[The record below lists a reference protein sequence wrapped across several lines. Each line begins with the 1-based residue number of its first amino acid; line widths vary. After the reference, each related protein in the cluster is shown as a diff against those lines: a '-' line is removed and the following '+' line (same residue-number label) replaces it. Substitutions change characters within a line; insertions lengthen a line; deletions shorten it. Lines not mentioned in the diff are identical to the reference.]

1 MRIIS
6 GALKGK
12 SINFLKNSTTRP
24 LKDNVRENIFNIINH
39 SNLISI
45 NLKNSKVLDA
55 YSGVGSF
62 GVECLSR
69 GAKQVTFV
77 EKDQNASKILR
88 ENLMLLSITERA
100 TVFKNTIEKFL
111 EYKKKEKYSIFFFDP
126 PFSNNTFIQNLI
138 FIKKNRMYE
147 SNHIIILHRERKS
160 NDNLKDYIDTIFTKQ
175 YGRSKI
181 IFGFFTK

>member
-88 ENLMLLSITERA
+88 E
-100 TVFKNTIEKFL
+100 KFDVIVH
-111 EYKKKEKYSIFFFDP
+111 Y
-126 PFSNNTFIQNLI
+126 
-138 FIKKNRMYE
+138 
-147 SNHIIILHRERKS
+147 RKS
-160 NDNLKDYIDTIFTKQ
+160 N
-175 YGRSKI
+175 
-181 IFGFFTK
+181 GFQKYN